1 MRTSEVATQAGV
13 NIQTLRY
20 YERRGLLGRPL
31 RTASG
36 YRRYSEDAV
45 RIVRFVKRA
54 QELGFTL
61 DEAEQLL
68 QLRRVS
74 PSRRSSVRALATAKV
89 ADIDMKIQQLTA
101 MRAALEKTLS
111 ACCGDGAL
119 ECPILEALEQ
129 DGLIGQGLQP

>member
-1 MRTSEVATQAGV
+1 MQTGEVAARAGV

-20 YERRGLLGRPL
+20 YERRGLLGRPP

-68 QLRRVS
+68 RLRRVS
-74 PSRRSSVRALATAKV
+74 PARQSSVRALATAKV
-89 ADIDMKIQQLTA
+89 ADIESKMRQLAA
-101 MRAALEKTLS
+101 MRAALQQMLS

-119 ECPILEALEQ
+119 ECPILEALER
-129 DGLIGQGLQP
+129 DGDA

>member
-1 MRTSEVATQAGV
+1 MQTGEVAARAGV

-20 YERRGLLGRPL
+20 YERRGLLGRPP

-68 QLRRVS
+68 RLRRVS
-74 PSRRSSVRALATAKV
+74 SARQSSVRALATAKV
-89 ADIDMKIQQLTA
+89 ADIESKMRQLAA
-101 MRAALEKTLS
+101 MRAALQQMLS

-119 ECPILEALEQ
+119 ECPILEALER
-129 DGLIGQGLQP
+129 DGEA

>member
-1 MRTSEVATQAGV
+1 MQTGEVAARAGV

-20 YERRGLLGRPL
+20 YERRGLLGRPP

-68 QLRRVS
+68 RLRRVT
-74 PSRRSSVRALATAKV
+74 PARRSSVRALATAKV
-89 ADIDMKIQQLTA
+89 ADIESKMRQLAA
-101 MRAALEKTLS
+101 MRAALQQMLS

-119 ECPILEALEQ
+119 ECPILEALER
-129 DGLIGQGLQP
+129 DGEA

>member
-1 MRTSEVATQAGV
+1 MRTGEVATRAGV

-20 YERRGLLGRPL
+20 YERRGLLGRPP
-31 RTASG
+31 RTTSG
-36 YRRYSEDAV
+36 YRRYSDDAV

-68 QLRRVS
+68 RLRRVHA
-74 PSRRSSVRALATAKV
+74 SRRAPVRALVTAKL
-89 ADIDMKIQQLTA
+89 ADVESKLRQLAA
-101 MRAALEKTLS
+101 MRAALRQMLS

-119 ECPILEALEQ
+119 ECPILEALEP
-129 DGLIGQGLQP
+129 DGDV

>member
-1 MRTSEVATQAGV
+1 MQTGEVAARAGV

-20 YERRGLLGRPL
+20 YERRGLLGRPP
-31 RTASG
+31 RTSSG
-36 YRRYSEDAV
+36 YRRYSDETV

-68 QLRRVS
+68 RLRHVTV
-74 PSRRSSVRALATAKV
+74 SRRPSVRALAVAKL
-89 ADIDMKIQQLTA
+89 ADIDTRIAQLTA
-101 MRAALEKTLS
+101 MRAVLKTTLS

-119 ECPILEALEQ
+119 ECPILEALEPVG
-129 DGLIGQGLQP
+129 DA

>member
-1 MRTSEVATQAGV
+1 MQTGEVAARAGV

-20 YERRGLLGRPL
+20 YERRGLLGRPP
-31 RTASG
+31 RTVSG

-68 QLRRVS
+68 RLRRVS
-74 PSRRSSVRALATAKV
+74 PSRRASVRALATAKV
-89 ADIDMKIQQLTA
+89 ADIDTRIQQLTA
-101 MRAALEKTLS
+101 MRAALGGMLS
-111 ACCGDGAL
+111 ACCGDGAI
-119 ECPILEALEQ
+119 ECPILEALEH
-129 DGLIGQGLQP
+129 DGDG

>member
-1 MRTSEVATQAGV
+1 MQTGEVAARAGV

-20 YERRGLLGRPL
+20 YERRGLLGRPP

-68 QLRRVS
+68 RLRRVS
-74 PSRRSSVRALATAKV
+74 PARQSSVRSLAAAKV
-89 ADIDMKIQQLTA
+89 ADIESKMRQLAA
-101 MRAALEKTLS
+101 MRAALQQMLS

-119 ECPILEALEQ
+119 ECPILEALER
-129 DGLIGQGLQP
+129 DGDA

>member
-1 MRTSEVATQAGV
+1 MQTGEVAARAGV

-20 YERRGLLGRPL
+20 YERRGLLGRPP
-31 RTASG
+31 RTESG

-68 QLRRVS
+68 RLRRVS
-74 PSRRSSVRALATAKV
+74 PARQSSVRSLAAAKV
-89 ADIDMKIQQLTA
+89 ADIESKMRQLAA
-101 MRAALEKTLS
+101 MRAALQQMLS

-119 ECPILEALEQ
+119 ECPILEALER
-129 DGLIGQGLQP
+129 DGEA

>member
-1 MRTSEVATQAGV
+1 MQTGEVAARAGV

-20 YERRGLLGRPL
+20 YERRGLLGRPP

-68 QLRRVS
+68 RLRRVT
-74 PSRRSSVRALATAKV
+74 PARRSSVRALATAKV
-89 ADIDMKIQQLTA
+89 ADIESKMRQLAA
-101 MRAALEKTLS
+101 MRAALQQMLS

-119 ECPILEALEQ
+119 ECPILEALER
-129 DGLIGQGLQP
+129 DGDA

>member
-1 MRTSEVATQAGV
+1 MQTGEVAARAGV

-20 YERRGLLGRPL
+20 YERRGLLGRPP
-31 RTASG
+31 RTESG

-68 QLRRVS
+68 RLRRVT
-74 PSRRSSVRALATAKV
+74 PARRSSVRALATAKV
-89 ADIDMKIQQLTA
+89 ADIESKMRQLAA
-101 MRAALEKTLS
+101 MRAALQQMLS
-111 ACCGDGAL
+111 ECCGDGAL
-119 ECPILEALEQ
+119 ECPILEALER
-129 DGLIGQGLQP
+129 DGEV

>member
-1 MRTSEVATQAGV
+1 MQTGEVAARAGV

-20 YERRGLLGRPL
+20 YERRGLLGRPP

-45 RIVRFVKRA
+45 RVVRFVKRS

-68 QLRRVS
+68 RLRRVS
-74 PSRRSSVRALATAKV
+74 SSRRSSVRALAAAKIT
-89 ADIDMKIQQLTA
+89 DIETKLQQLTA
-101 MRAALEKTLS
+101 MRAALETMLS

-119 ECPILEALEQ
+119 ECPILEALER
-129 DGLIGQGLQP
+129 DGES

>member
-1 MRTSEVATQAGV
+1 MQTGEVAARAGV

-20 YERRGLLGRPL
+20 YERRGLLGRPP

-68 QLRRVS
+68 RLRRVS
-74 PSRRSSVRALATAKV
+74 SARQSSVRALATAKV
-89 ADIDMKIQQLTA
+89 ADIESKMRQLAA
-101 MRAALEKTLS
+101 MRAALQQMLS

-119 ECPILEALEQ
+119 ECPILEALER
-129 DGLIGQGLQP
+129 DGDA

>member
-1 MRTSEVATQAGV
+1 MQTGEVAARAGV

-20 YERRGLLGRPL
+20 YERRGLLGRPP
-31 RTASG
+31 RTSSG
-36 YRRYSEDAV
+36 YRRYSDEAV

-68 QLRRVS
+68 RLRHVTV
-74 PSRRSSVRALATAKV
+74 SRRPSVRALAVAKL
-89 ADIDMKIQQLTA
+89 ADIDTKIAQLTA
-101 MRAALEKTLS
+101 MRAALKTTLS

-119 ECPILEALEQ
+119 ECPILEALEHVG
-129 DGLIGQGLQP
+129 DA

>member
-1 MRTSEVATQAGV
+1 MRTGEVATRAGV

-20 YERRGLLGRPL
+20 YERRGLLGRPA

-36 YRRYSEDAV
+36 YRRYSEEAV

-68 QLRRVS
+68 RLRRVS
-74 PSRRSSVRALATAKV
+74 SSRRTAVRALATAKV
-89 ADIDMKIQQLTA
+89 ADINAKIQQLTA
-101 MRAALEKTLS
+101 IRTALEKTVA

-129 DGLIGQGLQP
+129 DDDG

>member
-1 MRTSEVATQAGV
+1 MQTGEVAARAGV

-20 YERRGLLGRPL
+20 YERRGLLGRPP

-68 QLRRVS
+68 RLRRVT
-74 PSRRSSVRALATAKV
+74 PAQQSSVRALATAKV
-89 ADIDMKIQQLTA
+89 ADIESKMRQLAA
-101 MRAALEKTLS
+101 MRAALQQMLS

-119 ECPILEALEQ
+119 ECPILEALER
-129 DGLIGQGLQP
+129 DGDA

>member
-1 MRTSEVATQAGV
+1 MQTGEVAARAGV

-20 YERRGLLGRPL
+20 YERRGLLGRPP

-68 QLRRVS
+68 RLRRVT
-74 PSRRSSVRALATAKV
+74 PAQQSSVRALATAKV
-89 ADIDMKIQQLTA
+89 ADIESKMRQLAA
-101 MRAALEKTLS
+101 MRAALQQMLS

-119 ECPILEALEQ
+119 ECPILEALER
-129 DGLIGQGLQP
+129 DGEA

>member
-1 MRTSEVATQAGV
+1 MQTGEVAARAGV

-20 YERRGLLGRPL
+20 YERRGLLGRPP
-31 RTASG
+31 RTESG

-68 QLRRVS
+68 RLRRVT
-74 PSRRSSVRALATAKV
+74 PARRSSVRALATAKV
-89 ADIDMKIQQLTA
+89 ADIESKMRQLAA
-101 MRAALEKTLS
+101 MRAALQQMLS

-119 ECPILEALEQ
+119 ECPILEALER
-129 DGLIGQGLQP
+129 DGEA

>member
-1 MRTSEVATQAGV
+1 MQTGEVAARAGV

-20 YERRGLLGRPL
+20 YERRGLLGRPP
-31 RTASG
+31 RTESG

-68 QLRRVS
+68 RLRRVT
-74 PSRRSSVRALATAKV
+74 PAQQSSVRALATAKV
-89 ADIDMKIQQLTA
+89 ADIESKMRQLAA
-101 MRAALEKTLS
+101 MRAALQEMLS
-111 ACCGDGAL
+111 ACCSDGAL
-119 ECPILEALEQ
+119 ECPILEALER
-129 DGLIGQGLQP
+129 DGEA